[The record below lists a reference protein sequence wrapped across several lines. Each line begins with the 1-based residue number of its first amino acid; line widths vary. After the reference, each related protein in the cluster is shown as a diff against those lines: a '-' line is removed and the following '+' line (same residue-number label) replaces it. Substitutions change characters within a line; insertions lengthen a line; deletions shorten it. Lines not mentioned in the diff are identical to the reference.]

1 MEKKQTNQKAKQ
13 LILLLVSV
21 LVLVVLDQW
30 TKHLAVMYLKDK
42 EPFVLWQGV
51 FELRYLENRGAAFG
65 MLKDQ
70 RIVFLV
76 MTVIIMAGT
85 LWIYFK
91 IPQTKRFLPFRLIST
106 GILAGAVGNMID
118 RLLNGF
124 VVDFFYFSLIDFP
137 IFNVADIYVTVSSF
151 MLLLL
156 YFFFYKEEEFDFLF
170 RKKEEKPVK
179 EVPEQAAG
187 EGVEDTEEAGAEAGM
202 EEKLKDEE

>member
-1 MEKKQTNQKAKQ
+1 MEKKQTNQKGKQ
-13 LILLLVSV
+13 LIFLLVAV

-65 MLKDQ
+65 IFKDQ

-85 LWIYFK
+85 LWIYHK
-91 IPQTKRFLPFRLIST
+91 MPQTKRFLPLRLIAT

-118 RLLNGF
+118 RLLNGY

-156 YFFFYKEEEFDFLF
+156 YFFFYKEEELDFLF
-170 RKKEEKPVK
+170 EKKKAEKADIEEEKQ
-179 EVPEQAAG
+179 E
-187 EGVEDTEEAGAEAGM
+187 ED
-202 EEKLKDEE
+202 LKDEE

>member
-1 MEKKQTNQKAKQ
+1 M
-13 LILLLVSV
+13 LLLFISV
-21 LVLVVLDQW
+21 LVLVILDQW

-42 EPFVLWQGV
+42 EPSVLWQGV

-70 RIVFLV
+70 RIVFLI

-85 LWIYFK
+85 LWIYLK
-91 IPQTKRFLPFRLIST
+91 MPQTKRFLPLRLIAA
-106 GILAGAVGNMID
+106 GILAGAAGNMID
-118 RLLNGF
+118 RLFNGY

-170 RKKEEKPVK
+170 RKKEENPVK
-179 EVPEQAAG
+179 EVSDQTAG
-187 EGVEDTEEAGAEAGM
+187 KGMGDTEETGM
-202 EEKLKDEE
+202 EKKLKDEE

>member
-1 MEKKQTNQKAKQ
+1 MEKKQTNQKGKQ
-13 LILLLVSV
+13 LFILLISV

-30 TKHLAVMYLKDK
+30 TKYLAVMYLKDK

-70 RIVFLV
+70 RIVFLI

-85 LWIYFK
+85 LWVYLK
-91 IPQTKRFLPFRLIST
+91 MPQTKRFLPLRLIAT

-156 YFFFYKEEEFDFLF
+156 YFFFYKEEELDFLF
-170 RKKEEKPVK
+170 GKKEK
-179 EVPEQAAG
+179 EASEQVDG
-187 EGVEDTEEAGAEAGM
+187 KGTEDTDEAVAEAENQ

>member
-1 MEKKQTNQKAKQ
+1 MEKKQTNQKGKQ
-13 LILLLVSV
+13 MIFLLVSV

-30 TKHLAVMYLKDK
+30 TKHLAVMYLKGK

-65 MLKDQ
+65 IFKDQ

-85 LWIYFK
+85 LWIYRK
-91 IPQTKRFLPFRLIST
+91 MPQTKRFLPLRLIAI

-118 RLLNGF
+118 RLLNGY

-156 YFFFYKEEEFDFLF
+156 YFFFYKEEELDFLF
-170 RKKEEKPVK
+170 EKKKTEKADIEE
-179 EVPEQAAG
+179 ENQE
-187 EGVEDTEEAGAEAGM
+187 ED
-202 EEKLKDEE
+202 LKDEE